1 MKKLVLAASLFV
13 AVAITAQQRRVEVKK
28 DKVEYRQN
36 QNQNQNGFYGLGL
49 SSSQERQI
57 KSLERERLTE
67 RGYEAR
73 IKSILTKQQYQ
84 RYVQNQRK
92 DGKDRKV
99 AFNRSFR

>member
-13 AVAITAQQRRVEVKK
+13 AVAITAQQRRVEVKH
-28 DKVEYRQN
+28 DRVENRQN
-36 QNQNQNGFYGLGL
+36 QNGWYGLGL
-49 SSSQERQI
+49 SASQERQI

-73 IKSILTKQQYQ
+73 IKSILTRQQYQ
-84 RYVQNQRK
+84 RYVQNQK
-92 DGKDRKV
+92 KGGKERKV

>member
-13 AVAITAQQRRVEVKK
+13 AVAITAQQRRAEVKK
-28 DKVEYRQN
+28 DRVEFRQN
-36 QNQNQNGFYGLGL
+36 QNDFFGLGL
-49 SSSQERQI
+49 SASQERQI

-73 IKSILTKQQYQ
+73 IKGILTKKQYQ
-84 RYVQNQRK
+84 RYVQNQK
-92 DGKDRKV
+92 NGGKDRKV